1 MKALIIY
8 DGSESLQ
15 SLALNIKESLN
26 SVSSGIK
33 TTICQAKDFKGNE
46 LLPAD
51 IFFIGCETPS
61 PSSFSWLEDF
71 FSHINLA
78 SRKCGIFSVKTKTVN
93 YLRNI
98 LKNSEAD
105 IAEPFIAENGEVKK
119 AGIKKW
125 LKLFLGKAGKA

>member
-78 SRKCGIFSVKTKTVN
+78 SRKCGIFSVKTKTIN
-93 YLRNI
+93 YLRAL
-98 LKNSEAD
+98 LKDSEVD
-105 IAEPFIAENGEVKK
+105 VAEPLLAENGEVKK
-119 AGIKKW
+119 SDIKKW
-125 LKLFLGKAGKA
+125 VKLITKIK